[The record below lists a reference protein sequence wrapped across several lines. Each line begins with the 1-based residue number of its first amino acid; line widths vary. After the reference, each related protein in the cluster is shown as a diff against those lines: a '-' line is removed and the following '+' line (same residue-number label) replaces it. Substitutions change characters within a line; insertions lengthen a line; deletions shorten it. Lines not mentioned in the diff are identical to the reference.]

1 VNDVA
6 QTTGERPTVNIGGRF
21 VALGP
26 LRRDLVPTYA
36 RWDNDYG
43 TRRTDDPAEARPV
56 TLEEHLNNYDEWA
69 KSGATRR
76 IRFTVYEVATWRPIG
91 TTILRDLNWQSRN
104 AVFGIT
110 IGEPDCRGKGY
121 GTEATRLTLDQAFT
135 VMGLHTVLLDAL
147 ATNPAGLR
155 AYTKAGFREI
165 GRWRESALIG
175 GRYFDTVFMEC
186 LAQEFES
193 PVLAQVFAPDGG

>member
-1 VNDVA
+1 MSDAV
-6 QTTGERPTVNIGGRF
+6 QPTSERPIVNIQGRL

-26 LRRDLVPTYA
+26 LRRDLVPAYV

-56 TLEEHLNNYDEWA
+56 TLEEHLNDYDEWVRSA
-69 KSGATRR
+69 AARR

-91 TTILRDLNWQSRN
+91 MTILRDLNWQSRN

-121 GTEATRLTLDQAFT
+121 GTEATGLTLDQAFT
-135 VMGLHTVLLDAL
+135 VMGLHTVLLDVL

-155 AYTKAGFREI
+155 AYEKAGFREI
-165 GRWRESALIG
+165 GRWRESALIS
-175 GRYFDTVFMEC
+175 GRYYDTVFMEC
-186 LAQEFES
+186 LARDFKS
-193 PVLAQVFAPDGG
+193 PVLAKVFAPDR

>member
-1 VNDVA
+1 VSDA
-6 QTTGERPTVNIGGRF
+6 EPATGERPIVNIRGRL

-56 TLEEHLNNYDEWA
+56 TLDELLNDYDEWA
-69 KSGATRR
+69 RSAAARR

-91 TTILRDLNWQSRN
+91 TTILRDLNRHSRT
-104 AVFGIT
+104 AVLGVT
-110 IGEPDCRGKGY
+110 IGEPACRGKGY

-155 AYTKAGFREI
+155 AYEKAGFREI
-165 GRWRESALIG
+165 GRWRESALVG
-175 GRYFDTVFMEC
+175 GRYCDTVFMEC
-186 LAQEFES
+186 LARDFES
-193 PVLAQVFAPDGG
+193 PVLAGVFAPDR

>member
-1 VNDVA
+1 MNDAA
-6 QTTGERPTVNIGGRF
+6 QTTGERPTVNIRGRF

-43 TRRTDDPAEARPV
+43 TRRTDDPADARP
-56 TLEEHLNNYDEWA
+56 
-69 KSGATRR
+69 
-76 IRFTVYEVATWRPIG
+76 
-91 TTILRDLNWQSRN
+91 
-104 AVFGIT
+104 
-110 IGEPDCRGKGY
+110 
-121 GTEATRLTLDQAFT
+121 
-135 VMGLHTVLLDAL
+135 
-147 ATNPAGLR
+147 TNPAGLR

-186 LAQEFES
+186 LAQEFEN